1 MGENTSQLDG
11 RRVLVVG
18 ASSGIGQGVAC
29 SLSAAGAHVALA
41 ARRLDR
47 LEQTAG
53 ECPGPAVCLRCDV
66 TEPGAPAAAV
76 AEAVGAL
83 GGLDAVVY
91 APGTTAFATIE
102 QATAEDWS
110 TTLATNVVGAALL
123 LGAAVPHLRET
134 SGHAVYVSSVSAR
147 FYSPWKGLGLYV
159 ASKRRGVG
167 AGVAAAGGARGRVHD
182 AGGRTHGL
190 RVRPRPRRHHG
201 RVRSAVV
208 RDRPDRRHHARTV
221 RPRPGGGEP
230 PGHGPSGAGVRDG
243 DRAPSQLTPL
253 APVPGG

>member
-47 LEQTAG
+47 LQQTAG

-91 APGTTAFATIE
+91 APGTTAFATID

-123 LGAAVPHLRET
+123 LGAAVPHLRAT

-159 ASKRRGVG
+159 ASKRAAESVLESLRLEAPEVAFTTLVVGPTVSEFGLDRGDTMAEFVPQWFEIGQIG
-167 AGVAAAGGARGRVHD
+167 ATMLEPSDHGQAVVSLLGMDRRV
-182 AGGRTHGL
+182 L
-190 RVRPRPRRHHG
+190 VSEMVIEPRR
-201 RVRSAVV
+201 R
-208 RDRPDRRHHARTV
+208 
-221 RPRPGGGEP
+221 
-230 PGHGPSGAGVRDG
+230 
-243 DRAPSQLTPL
+243 
-253 APVPGG
+253 